1 MISEYAILSRQQRAR
16 TYLAEENVLHQNV
29 KQERAHFY
37 RLAMEDPFKNEH
49 VSELYRIC
57 VTLLGGGTKHT
68 YFSIQAN
75 KESCQGIGEKH
86 VKGMG
91 AYL

>member
-1 MISEYAILSRQQRAR
+1 
-16 TYLAEENVLHQNV
+16 
-29 KQERAHFY
+29 
-37 RLAMEDPFKNEH
+37 MEDPFKNEH